1 MNLSSNREL
10 AEGKEAGHPELAD
23 ELAEL
28 RQALEEQTEYLKVLA
43 SVVERTSSH
52 EADLRAIKGIGY
64 QQLIR
69 RMREVVHSNLS
80 LDATVI
86 VASGGDDQLLDLHG
100 RRGWHFPQAADG
112 AYAGYHPAGSTA
124 AIAQLEALRSKGG
137 EFLLFPSTALWWL
150 EHYPEFARHLESRY
164 RLVVS
169 QEDTCLIYDLS
180 EESVADRRDADTYAS
195 VRDQALAGYPSSAFV
210 STSRPR

>member
-69 RMREVVHSNLS
+69 SMREVVHSNLS

-86 VASGGDDQLLDLHG
+86 VASGGDDQLLDLYG
-100 RRGWHFPQAADG
+100 RRGWHFPQAEDG

-124 AIAQLEALRSKGG
+124 VIAQLEALRSKGG

-150 EHYPEFARHLESRY
+150 EHYPEFAWHLESRY
-164 RLVVS
+164 RLVAS
-169 QEDTCLIYDLS
+169 QEDMCLIYDL
-180 EESVADRRDADTYAS
+180 EEGAHVCSDAEKS
-195 VRDQALAGYPSSAFV
+195 GIVRDHYRTTAHASKREAL
-210 STSRPR
+210 